1 MAKSY
6 EMDMCNGPIL
16 RKVLTYS
23 IPLMLSGVL
32 QLLFNAADVIV
43 VGRFAGSQSLA
54 RVGSTSSLINL
65 LINVFIGLSI
75 GANVLVARYYGAKND
90 RDMSETI
97 HTAITVSL
105 MSGLFLVF
113 LGLFTSRFWLEL
125 MGTPDDVIDKSTI
138 YMRIYFAGMPAT
150 MVYNFG
156 SAILRAIGDTKRPL
170 YFLTVA
176 GFLTVFFGR
185 CYQCGT
191 EISGYPLPDAFRWRD
206 LLGVNRRKLLLI
218 IKVGLPAGIQGAI
231 LRSGNVLY
239 FRFSRAF
246 RSIPSEVRSLD
257 GEDLQTDSVVCQFL
271 RFDRDGRQH
280 GIAEYRGIC
289 VYLDECAVSDQF
301 KLYEPEYR
309 SGEIYADQKDSCHLP
324 RRRCDSRTGAWI
336 CSIPRRSVA
345 VADIFR
351 RRRRYFLWTAP
362 DVDHLYDVF
371 PVRRDGYDGRKH
383 PRTWVFDPADACL
396 SDRRLRTASDLDL
409 YHICSA
415 AIAGDPVS
423 VVPDLLGGHSDG
435 TYDLLLAGGEED
447 AEGRYHPGTGIE
459 FEKHKQNVIKNN
471 SFDNLISVKKKY
483 LTPIRLSCM
492 ITQVMR
498 NGKNC

>member
-16 RKVLTYS
+16 GKVLTYS

-54 RVGSTSSLINL
+54 AVGSTSSLINL

-176 GFLTVFFGR
+176 GVINAALNIFFVTQLQMDVAGVALATVISQCISAFLAGSQPEKTSSYYKGR
-185 CYQCGT
+185 S
-191 EISGYPLPDAFRWRD
+191 SGWYPGCDFC
-206 LLGVNRRKLLLI
+206 
-218 IKVGLPAGIQGAI
+218 
-231 LRSGNVLY
+231 
-239 FRFSRAF
+239 
-246 RSIPSEVRSLD
+246 
-257 GEDLQTDSVVCQFL
+257 DLQRTDSVVRQFL
-271 RFDRDGRQH
+271 RFDCDGRQH
-280 GIAEYRGIC
+280 GVAEYRGIC

-324 RRRCDSRTGAWI
+324 GCRCDSRTGAWI

-345 VADIFR
+345 AAGIFR
-351 RRRRYFLWTAP
+351 RCRRYFLWTAP

-371 PVRRDGYDGRKH
+371 PVRHDGYDGRKH

-396 SDRRLRTASDLDL
+396 SDRRLRTAGDLDL

-415 AIAGDPVS
+415 AVAGDPVS

-435 TYDLLLAGGEED
+435 TYDLLLAGGEEA
-447 AEGRYHPGTGIE
+447 AEGRRSSGAGIE
-459 FEKHKQNVIKNN
+459 FETMQCDH
-471 SFDNLISVKKKY
+471 
-483 LTPIRLSCM
+483 
-492 ITQVMR
+492 
-498 NGKNC
+498 

>member
-16 RKVLTYS
+16 GKVLTYS

-54 RVGSTSSLINL
+54 AVGSTSSLINL

-176 GFLTVFFGR
+176 GVINAALNIFFVTQLQMDVAGVALATVISQCISAFLVIR
-185 CYQCGT
+185 CLMHSEGAMKL
-191 EISGYPLPDAFRWRD
+191 SLSR
-206 LLGVNRRKLLLI
+206 LGVNRRKLLLI

-231 LRSGNVLY
+231 FAISNVLIQSSVNS
-239 FRFSRAF
+239 FG
-246 RSIPSEVRSLD
+246 SIAMAGNTASQNIEGFVYTSMNALY
-257 GEDLQTDSVVCQFL
+257 QTNLSFTSQ
-271 RFDRDGRQH
+271 
-280 GIAEYRGIC
+280 
-289 VYLDECAVSDQF
+289 
-301 KLYEPEYR
+301 K

-324 RRRCDSRTGAWI
+324 GCRCDSRTGAWI

-345 VADIFR
+345 AAGIFR
-351 RRRRYFLWTAP
+351 RCRRYFLWTAP

-371 PVRRDGYDGRKH
+371 PVWHDGYDGRKH

-396 SDRRLRTASDLDL
+396 SDRRLRTAGDLDL

-415 AIAGDPVS
+415 AVAGDPVS

-435 TYDLLLAGGEED
+435 TYDLLLAGGEEA
-447 AEGRYHPGTGIE
+447 AEGRRSSGAGIE
-459 FEKHKQNVIKNN
+459 FETMQCDH
-471 SFDNLISVKKKY
+471 
-483 LTPIRLSCM
+483 
-492 ITQVMR
+492 
-498 NGKNC
+498 

>member
-16 RKVLTYS
+16 GKVLTYS

-54 RVGSTSSLINL
+54 AVGSTSSLINL

-105 MSGLFLVF
+105 ISGLFLVF

-176 GFLTVFFGR
+176 GVINAALNIFFVTQLQMDVAGVALATVISQCISAFLVIR
-185 CYQCGT
+185 CLMHSEGAMKL
-191 EISGYPLPDAFRWRD
+191 SLSR
-206 LLGVNRRKLLLI
+206 LGVNRRKLLLI

-231 LRSGNVLY
+231 
-239 FRFSRAF
+239 FS
-246 RSIPSEVRSLD
+246 
-257 GEDLQTDSVVCQFL
+257 DLQRTDSVVRQFL

-289 VYLDECAVSDQF
+289 VYLDECTVSDQF

-324 RRRCDSRTGAWI
+324 GCRCDSRTGAWI

-345 VADIFR
+345 VAGIFR
-351 RRRRYFLWTAP
+351 RCRRYFLWTAP
-362 DVDHLYDVF
+362 DVDYLYDVF
-371 PVRRDGYDGRKH
+371 PVRHDGYDGRKH

-396 SDRRLRTASDLDL
+396 SDRRLRTAGDLDL

-415 AIAGDPVS
+415 AVAGDPVS

-435 TYDLLLAGGEED
+435 TYDLLLAGGEET
-447 AEGRYHPGTGIE
+447 AEGRRSSGAGIE
-459 FEKHKQNVIKNN
+459 FE
-471 SFDNLISVKKKY
+471 
-483 LTPIRLSCM
+483 TM
-492 ITQVMR
+492 
-498 NGKNC
+498 

>member
-16 RKVLTYS
+16 GKVLTYS

-54 RVGSTSSLINL
+54 AVGSTSSLINL

-176 GFLTVFFGR
+176 GVINAALNVFFVTQLQMDVAGVALATVIS
-185 CYQCGT
+185 QC
-191 EISGYPLPDAFRWRD
+191 ISAFLVIRFRWRD
-206 LLGVNRRKLLLI
+206 EAVAFQ
-218 IKVGLPAGIQGAI
+218 AGSQPEETSSYYKG
-231 LRSGNVLY
+231 RSSGWY
-239 FRFSRAF
+239 SGGDFC
-246 RSIPSEVRSLD
+246 
-257 GEDLQTDSVVCQFL
+257 DLQRTDSVVRQFL

-289 VYLDECAVSDQF
+289 VYLDECAVPDQF

-309 SGEIYADQKDSCHLP
+309 SREIHADQKDSCHLP
-324 RRRCDSRTGAWI
+324 GRRCDSRTGAWI

-383 PRTWVFDPADACL
+383 PRTWVFDPADASL

-415 AIAGDPVS
+415 AVAGDPVS

-435 TYDLLLAGGEED
+435 TYDLLLAGGEET
-447 AEGRYHPGTGIE
+447 AEGRRSSGAGIE
-459 FEKHKQNVIKNN
+459 FE
-471 SFDNLISVKKKY
+471 
-483 LTPIRLSCM
+483 TM
-492 ITQVMR
+492 
-498 NGKNC
+498 

>member
-16 RKVLTYS
+16 GKVLTYS

-54 RVGSTSSLINL
+54 AVGSTSSLINL

-176 GFLTVFFGR
+176 GVINAALNIFFVTQLQMDVAGVALATVISQCISAFLVIR
-185 CYQCGT
+185 CLMHSEGAMKL
-191 EISGYPLPDAFRWRD
+191 SLSR
-206 LLGVNRRKLLLI
+206 LGVNRRKLLLI

-231 LRSGNVLY
+231 FAISNVLIQSSVNS
-239 FRFSRAF
+239 FG
-246 RSIPSEVRSLD
+246 SIAMAGNTASQNIEGFVYTSMNALYQTNLSFTSQNIGAEKYTRIKKILATCQGVVVTVGLVLGFAAYLGGPWLLQVYSED
-257 GEDLQTDSVVCQFL
+257 
-271 RFDRDGRQH
+271 
-280 GIAEYRGIC
+280 A
-289 VYLDECAVSDQF
+289 
-301 KLYEPEYR
+301 
-309 SGEIYADQKDSCHLP
+309 
-324 RRRCDSRTGAWI
+324 
-336 CSIPRRSVA
+336 
-345 VADIFR
+345 
-351 RRRRYFLWTAP
+351 
-362 DVDHLYDVF
+362 DVF
-371 PVRRDGYDGRKH
+371 PVRHDGYDGRKH

-396 SDRRLRTASDLDL
+396 SDRRLRTAGDLDL

-415 AIAGDPVS
+415 AVAGDPVS

-435 TYDLLLAGGEED
+435 TYDLLLAGGEEA
-447 AEGRYHPGTGIE
+447 AEGRRSSGAGIE
-459 FEKHKQNVIKNN
+459 FETMQCDH
-471 SFDNLISVKKKY
+471 
-483 LTPIRLSCM
+483 
-492 ITQVMR
+492 
-498 NGKNC
+498 

>member
-54 RVGSTSSLINL
+54 AVGSTSSLINL

-75 GANVLVARYYGAKND
+75 GTNVLVARYYGAKND

-176 GFLTVFFGR
+176 GVINAALNVFFVTQLQMDVAGVALATVISQCISAFLVIR
-185 CYQCGT
+185 CLMRSDGAMKL
-191 EISGYPLPDAFRWRD
+191 SLSK
-206 LLGVNRRKLLLI
+206 LGVNRRKLLLI

-231 LRSGNVLY
+231 FAISNVLIQSSVNS
-239 FRFSRAF
+239 FG
-246 RSIPSEVRSLD
+246 SIAMAGNTASQNIEGFVYTSMNALYQTNLSFTSQNIGAEKYTRIKKILATCQGVVVTVGLVLGFAAYLGGPWLLQIYSED
-257 GEDLQTDSVVCQFL
+257 
-271 RFDRDGRQH
+271 
-280 GIAEYRGIC
+280 A
-289 VYLDECAVSDQF
+289 
-301 KLYEPEYR
+301 
-309 SGEIYADQKDSCHLP
+309 
-324 RRRCDSRTGAWI
+324 
-336 CSIPRRSVA
+336 
-345 VADIFR
+345 
-351 RRRRYFLWTAP
+351 RRYFLWTAP

-383 PRTWVFDPADACL
+383 PRTWVFDPADASL

-423 VVPDLLGGHSDG
+423 VVPNLLGGHCDG

-447 AEGRYHPGTGIE
+447 AEGRWPSGAGIE
-459 FEKHKQNVIKNN
+459 FEKHKQDVIK
-471 SFDNLISVKKKY
+471 K
-483 LTPIRLSCM
+483 
-492 ITQVMR
+492 
-498 NGKNC
+498 

>member
-16 RKVLTYS
+16 GKVLTYS

-54 RVGSTSSLINL
+54 AVGSTSSLINL

-176 GFLTVFFGR
+176 GVINAALNIFFVTQLQMDVAGGR
-185 CYQCGT
+185 AGNRDFPVYFR
-191 EISGYPLPDAFRWRD
+191 ISGYPLPDAFRGRD
-206 LLGVNRRKLLLI
+206 EAVAFQ
-218 IKVGLPAGIQGAI
+218 AGSQPEKTSSYYKG
-231 LRSGNVLY
+231 RSSGWY
-239 FRFSRAF
+239 PGCDFC
-246 RSIPSEVRSLD
+246 
-257 GEDLQTDSVVCQFL
+257 DLQRTDSVVRQFL
-271 RFDRDGRQH
+271 RFDCDGRQH
-280 GIAEYRGIC
+280 GVAEYRGIC

-324 RRRCDSRTGAWI
+324 GCRCDSRTGAWI

-345 VADIFR
+345 AAGIFR
-351 RRRRYFLWTAP
+351 RCRRYFLWTAP

-371 PVRRDGYDGRKH
+371 PVRHDGYDGRKH
-383 PRTWVFDPADACL
+383 PRTWVFDPPTLVSLTGACGLRVIWIFTIFAAQRSLAILYL
-396 SDRRLRTASDLDL
+396 SYPISWAVTATA
-409 YHICSA
+409 HMICFWRA
-415 AIAGDPVS
+415 AKKLPKEDGHPVR
-423 VVPDLLGGHSDG
+423 G
-435 TYDLLLAGGEED
+435 
-447 AEGRYHPGTGIE
+447 
-459 FEKHKQNVIKNN
+459 
-471 SFDNLISVKKKY
+471 
-483 LTPIRLSCM
+483 
-492 ITQVMR
+492 
-498 NGKNC
+498 

>member
-16 RKVLTYS
+16 GKVLTYS

-54 RVGSTSSLINL
+54 AVGSTSSLINL

-176 GFLTVFFGR
+176 GVINAALNIFFVTQLQMDVAGVALATVISQCISAFLVIR
-185 CYQCGT
+185 CLMHSEGAMKL
-191 EISGYPLPDAFRWRD
+191 SLSR
-206 LLGVNRRKLLLI
+206 LGVNRRKLLLI

-231 LRSGNVLY
+231 FAISNVLIQSSVNSFGSIAMAGYTAANNVLGFLYTSVNSVTQACMSFTSQNYGVGKYKRMDKVLIDCLILSSGIALVMGGGAYLFGTEILQIYTGDPEVIRCGMEILSITTVPY
-239 FRFSRAF
+239 FLCGIMDLFPGALRGMGCSAVPMILSVIGTVGTRIVWIFGIFPRHRSLYVLFISYPGSWIITIILQVICYLIVRKKVHSRA
-246 RSIPSEVRSLD
+246 
-257 GEDLQTDSVVCQFL
+257 
-271 RFDRDGRQH
+271 
-280 GIAEYRGIC
+280 A
-289 VYLDECAVSDQF
+289 AV
-301 KLYEPEYR
+301 
-309 SGEIYADQKDSCHLP
+309 
-324 RRRCDSRTGAWI
+324 
-336 CSIPRRSVA
+336 
-345 VADIFR
+345 
-351 RRRRYFLWTAP
+351 
-362 DVDHLYDVF
+362 
-371 PVRRDGYDGRKH
+371 
-383 PRTWVFDPADACL
+383 
-396 SDRRLRTASDLDL
+396 
-409 YHICSA
+409 
-415 AIAGDPVS
+415 
-423 VVPDLLGGHSDG
+423 
-435 TYDLLLAGGEED
+435 
-447 AEGRYHPGTGIE
+447 
-459 FEKHKQNVIKNN
+459 
-471 SFDNLISVKKKY
+471 
-483 LTPIRLSCM
+483 
-492 ITQVMR
+492 
-498 NGKNC
+498 

>member
-1 MAKSY
+1 M
-6 EMDMCNGPIL
+6 
-16 RKVLTYS
+16 
-23 IPLMLSGVL
+23 L

-54 RVGSTSSLINL
+54 AVGSTSSLINL

-176 GFLTVFFGR
+176 GVINAALNIFFVTQLQMDVAGVALATVISQCISAFLVIR
-185 CYQCGT
+185 CLMRSDGAMKL
-191 EISGYPLPDAFRWRD
+191 SLSK
-206 LLGVNRRKLLLI
+206 LGVNRRKLLLI

-231 LRSGNVLY
+231 FAISNVLIQSSVNS
-239 FRFSRAF
+239 FG
-246 RSIPSEVRSLD
+246 SIAMAGNTASQNIE
-257 GEDLQTDSVVCQFL
+257 GF
-271 RFDRDGRQH
+271 
-280 GIAEYRGIC
+280 
-289 VYLDECAVSDQF
+289 VYILDECAVPDQF
-301 KLYEPEYR
+301 KLYESEYR
-309 SGEIYADQKDSCHLP
+309 SREIHADQKDSCHLP
-324 RRRCDSRTGAWI
+324 GRRCDSRTGAWI

-383 PRTWVFDPADACL
+383 PRTWVFDPADASL

-415 AIAGDPVS
+415 AVAGDPVS
-423 VVPDLLGGHSDG
+423 VVPN
-435 TYDLLLAGGEED
+435 LLAVTATAHMICFWRAAKKMPKED
-447 AEGRYHPGTGIE
+447 GHPVRG
-459 FEKHKQNVIKNN
+459 
-471 SFDNLISVKKKY
+471 
-483 LTPIRLSCM
+483 
-492 ITQVMR
+492 
-498 NGKNC
+498 

>member
-16 RKVLTYS
+16 GKVLTYS

-54 RVGSTSSLINL
+54 AVGSTSSLINL

-176 GFLTVFFGR
+176 GVINAALNIFFVTQLQMDVAGVALATVISQCISAFLVIR
-185 CYQCGT
+185 CLMHSEGAMKL
-191 EISGYPLPDAFRWRD
+191 SLSR
-206 LLGVNRRKLLLI
+206 LGVNRRKLLLI

-231 LRSGNVLY
+231 LRS
-239 FRFSRAF
+239 
-246 RSIPSEVRSLD
+246 P
-257 GEDLQTDSVVCQFL
+257 
-271 RFDRDGRQH
+271 
-280 GIAEYRGIC
+280 
-289 VYLDECAVSDQF
+289 
-301 KLYEPEYR
+301 
-309 SGEIYADQKDSCHLP
+309 
-324 RRRCDSRTGAWI
+324 
-336 CSIPRRSVA
+336 
-345 VADIFR
+345 
-351 RRRRYFLWTAP
+351 
-362 DVDHLYDVF
+362 
-371 PVRRDGYDGRKH
+371 
-383 PRTWVFDPADACL
+383 
-396 SDRRLRTASDLDL
+396 
-409 YHICSA
+409 
-415 AIAGDPVS
+415 
-423 VVPDLLGGHSDG
+423 
-435 TYDLLLAGGEED
+435 TY
-447 AEGRYHPGTGIE
+447 
-459 FEKHKQNVIKNN
+459 
-471 SFDNLISVKKKY
+471 
-483 LTPIRLSCM
+483 
-492 ITQVMR
+492 
-498 NGKNC
+498 

>member
-54 RVGSTSSLINL
+54 AVGSTSSLINL

-176 GFLTVFFGR
+176 GVINAALNVFFVTQLQMDVAGVALATVISQCISAFLVIR
-185 CYQCGT
+185 CLMRSDGAMKL
-191 EISGYPLPDAFRWRD
+191 SLSK
-206 LLGVNRRKLLLI
+206 LGVNRRKLLLI

-231 LRSGNVLY
+231 FAISNVLIQSSVNS
-239 FRFSRAF
+239 FG
-246 RSIPSEVRSLD
+246 SIAMAGNTASQNIEGFVYTSMNALY
-257 GEDLQTDSVVCQFL
+257 QTNLSFTSQNI
-271 RFDRDGRQH
+271 G
-280 GIAEYRGIC
+280 AEKYTRI
-289 VYLDECAVSDQF
+289 
-301 KLYEPEYR
+301 KK
-309 SGEIYADQKDSCHLP
+309 ILP

-345 VADIFR
+345 AAGIFR
-351 RRRRYFLWTAP
+351 RCRRYFLWTAP

-383 PRTWVFDPADACL
+383 PGTWVFDPADACL
-396 SDRRLRTASDLDL
+396 SDRRLRTAGDLDL

-415 AIAGDPVS
+415 AVAGDPVS
-423 VVPDLLGGHSDG
+423 VVLDLLGSHSDG
-435 TYDLLLAGGEED
+435 TYDLLLAGGEEA
-447 AEGRYHPGTGIE
+447 AEGRRSSGAGIE
-459 FEKHKQNVIKNN
+459 FETMQCDH
-471 SFDNLISVKKKY
+471 
-483 LTPIRLSCM
+483 
-492 ITQVMR
+492 
-498 NGKNC
+498 